1 MQVPVGD
8 EKASLWASK
17 SSELNLKRSTVG
29 IILNCNRLKGAQHGL
44 LPVLPARDR
53 SLPVTVTYP
62 VFISN
67 TSKKMT
73 TVQPNEQDKP
83 LTLPRNWGKNQETKK
98 SSLLHNE
105 QQCWCQ
111 TPVLLLRRFWDHH
124 PKGASAHRPR
134 PCPAVSGTAPCTHPG
149 LHPAGSHRRPP
160 PLLASA
166 NRFLHNTEA
175 AKRVRVNWSSGRKAL
190 WAEKRKEPVVPRHQ
204 VIWNKAARRE
214 RKDAM
219 PAHSPWRCRLRS
231 LQPPLI
237 SAIAAFGGSREA
249 ASPKLSP

>member
-17 SSELNLKRSTVG
+17 SSELNLKCSTVG

-53 SLPVTVTYP
+53 SLPATVTYP

-67 TSKKMT
+67 TSKKMM
-73 TVQPNEQDKP
+73 TVQPNERDKP
-83 LTLPRNWGKNQETKK
+83 LTLPRNWGKNPGNKK

-105 QQCWCQ
+105 QQCWSQ
-111 TPVLLLRRFWDHH
+111 TPVLVLRRFWDHR
-124 PKGASAHRPR
+124 PKGQVLTDPDLAQ
-134 PCPAVSGTAPCTHPG
+134 PCWGLLPCTHPG

-175 AKRVRVNWSSGRKAL
+175 AKRVRVNWSRGRKAL
-190 WAEKRKEPVVPRHQ
+190 WTEKRKEPVVPRHQ
-204 VIWNKAARRE
+204 VIWNKAGRRE

-219 PAHSPWRCRLRS
+219 PSHSPWRCRLRS
-231 LQPPLI
+231 LQSPLI